1 MSFARPED
9 VETIRT
15 LESQVRSLVAALED
29 SARVSN
35 ASAPLPPAHGGS
47 SRATSFRG
55 GQSPTGAMLP
65 KRDSISSTRG
75 VGGKGVLSRSG
86 SQTSSKA

>member
-1 MSFARPED
+1 MSYARPED

-35 ASAPLPPAHGGS
+35 ASAPLPPANGGS
-47 SRATSFRG
+47 SRAHTSLRG
-55 GQSPTGAMLP
+55 AQSPSGAMP
-65 KRDSISSTRG
+65 RRDSVSSTRG

-86 SQTSSKA
+86 SQTSSLA

>member
-29 SARVSN
+29 SARVS
-35 ASAPLPPAHGGS
+35 
-47 SRATSFRG
+47 SRATSSFRG
-55 GQSPTGAMLP
+55 GQSPTGGMLP
-65 KRDSISSTRG
+65 RRDSVSSTRG